1 MVCPTRDKKLAFVC
15 EKELETL
22 EEVKETEDVGTNE
35 DDYDDV
41 EHLGATGLPN
51 CVIHHV
57 LIGTK
62 KKLQGES
69 DWQRTNIFHILTEHE
84 GSTLNVIIDND
95 SKR

>member
-1 MVCPTRDKKLAFVC
+1 MVCPTRDTKLAFVC

-22 EEVKETEDVGTNE
+22 KEVEETEDVGTKE
-35 DDYDDV
+35 DDCDGV

-57 LIGTK
+57 LTGTK

-69 DWQRTNIFHILTEHE
+69 DWQRTNIFHTLTEHE
-84 GSTLNVIIDND
+84 GCTLNVIIDND
-95 SKR
+95 SGR